1 MNDVVEPD
9 APLISPINGVNNQ
22 PIYQDRIKQQ
32 HTVQSSQQVIDEN
45 LVVKT
50 YQPIS

>member
-9 APLISPINGVNNQ
+9 APLINPINGVDYQ
-22 PIYQDRIKQQ
+22 PNQDRIQQ
-32 HTVQSSQQVIDEN
+32 HIVQSSQQVIDEKN